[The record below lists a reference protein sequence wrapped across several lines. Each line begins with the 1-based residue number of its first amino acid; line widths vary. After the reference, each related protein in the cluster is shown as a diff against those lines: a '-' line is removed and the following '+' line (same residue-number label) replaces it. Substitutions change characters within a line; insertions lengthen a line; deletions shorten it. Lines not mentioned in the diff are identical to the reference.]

1 MKTLRIAVALGALS
15 AFSIAAS
22 SCSSS
27 QSQSFTDAGSGT
39 DTGGD
44 DAMSS
49 DDSSMGSDVT
59 FGGDDGSGSMCD
71 AASIQCSADLHSVLD
86 CKGNVIKTCPAG
98 QGCGKGGTCV
108 AACTAAEQNQSS
120 IGCEYWDVQP
130 ANDGSC
136 FALYIANTWTSDV
149 TIAVDFMGQAI
160 NVPAFSRIPTGSG
173 ANITYGMLPNNALP
187 PGKVA
192 IVFLNS
198 TQNAATG
205 CPLTGANPAGAAASG
220 TGIFHAFHITTTAP
234 VVAYDIYPYG
244 GGNSFVT
251 SATLLIPTSAWDT
264 NYVAVAPYPFGTN
277 ETNPRTA
284 IIGLEDST
292 TVKIRPSAAIVGG
305 GGVAAAPQG
314 QTATYMVNK
323 GEVLQFEQMAE
334 LTGSPIQSD
343 KPVGVWGTQDCINI
357 DMCCCDS
364 AHQQLPPVRAL
375 GHEYVAARYRDRVDN
390 MDETPPWR
398 IVGAIKGTT
407 LTYDPNPPPTGA
419 PTTLAAGQVVSFRA
433 SGPFVVRSQDDK
445 HPFYL
450 GSHMTGGGAY
460 MGNGDPEWVNV
471 IPAQEYMTD
480 YVFFTDPT
488 YPETDLVLVRGKDQK
503 GMYQDVTLDC
513 LKGPVTGWAAVGMGG
528 QYEMTHVDLVRHNFA
543 PQNGCDNGRHE
554 MKSGGPFGLTVWGWG
569 TMDTQPS
576 FTSTYTSYGYPAGA
590 SVQPINQVVVPPT
603 PQ

>member
-1 MKTLRIAVALGALS
+1 MKTLRFALPLGALV
-15 AFSIAAS
+15 AFSVVAA

-27 QSQSFTDAGSGT
+27 SSQPFNDGGT
-39 DTGGD
+39 GMETSSGGD
-44 DAMSS
+44 DTMAG
-49 DDSSMGSDVT
+49 DDSSGGPDVH
-59 FGGDDGSGSMCD
+59 FGDDGSTGDGCD
-71 AASIQCSADLHSVLD
+71 SAAVQCSADLHSVLD
-86 CKGNVIKTCPAG
+86 CKGNVIKMCPPD
-98 QGCGKGGTCV
+98 QGCGKGGVCEPACM
-108 AACTAAEQNQSS
+108 AAQDNQSS

-149 TIAVDFMGQAI
+149 TISVDFIGQAL
-160 NVPAFSRIPTGSG
+160 NVPQYARIPTGSG

-198 TQNAATG
+198 TQNPSTG
-205 CPLTGANPAGAAASG
+205 CPLTGPNPPGASASG
-220 TGIFHAFHITTTAP
+220 TGIFHAFHISTNAP

-264 NYVAVAPYPFGTN
+264 NYVAVAPYPFGNN

-284 IIGLEDST
+284 IIGLEDQT
-292 TVKIRPSAAIVGG
+292 TVQILPTAPIMGG
-305 GGVAAAPQG
+305 NGVAAAPMG

-323 GEVLQFEQMAE
+323 GEVLQFEQQAE
-334 LTGSPIQSD
+334 LTGSPIQTN

-390 MDETPPWR
+390 LDETPPWR
-398 IVGAIKGTT
+398 LVGAIKGTT
-407 LTYDPNPPPTGA
+407 LTYDPNPPPAGA
-419 PTTLAAGQVVSFRA
+419 PTSIAPGQVVSFRA

-450 GSHMTGGGAY
+450 GAHMTGGGAF

-471 IPAQEYMTD
+471 IPAAEYMTD

-488 YPETDLVLVRGKDQK
+488 YPETDLVVVRGKDQK
-503 GMYQDVTLDC
+503 GMFDDVTLDC
-513 LKGPVTGWAAVGMGG
+513 LKGPVGGWMPVGTGG

-554 MKSGGPFGLTVWGWG
+554 MKSAGPFGLTVWGWG

-576 FTSTYTSYGYPAGA
+576 FTSTYTSYAYPAGA
-590 SVQPINQVVVPPT
+590 SV
-603 PQ
+603 